1 MFRFE
6 SGGEETPEVTIRI
19 LKSKNIYY
27 LDQSIGWLYF
37 VLWSVSFYPQVKWNL
52 ELLAPPSGWIVILEN
67 SSVFKVVMNFRRKS
81 VVGFNFDYLGYD
93 LAGFISFTLYNCLL
107 FWSPAVFALYQ
118 QKNPGSANPI
128 QFNDVFFCLHAIFIQ
143 VHINRKS
150 FRLIYTWTM
159 IHVYS
164 SLRVVQ
170 TQVIL
175 FLKSISERVGSDIER
190 LWILNDSLR
199 WRSF

>member
-52 ELLAPPSGWIVILEN
+52 ELLAPPSGWIEELKN

-143 VHINRKS
+143 VHINRRSLWLKIN
-150 FRLIYTWTM
+150 LYM
-159 IHVYS
+159 IHGACLVHPFFT
-164 SLRVVQ
+164 SL
-170 TQVIL
+170 
-175 FLKSISERVGSDIER
+175 ISDNKYLSM
-190 LWILNDSLR
+190 LYLR
-199 WRSF
+199 IKQSKDVTSM

>member
-6 SGGEETPEVTIRI
+6 SGGEETPEITIRI

-37 VLWSVSFYPQVKWNL
+37 VLWSVSFYPQVRCSRHFIL
-52 ELLAPPSGWIVILEN
+52 TTSAGWASADESLVADN
-67 SSVFKVVMNFRRKS
+67 SNVFKVVMNFRRKS

-143 VHINRKS
+143 VHINRRS
-150 FRLIYTWTM
+150 LWLILT
-159 IHVYS
+159 
-164 SLRVVQ
+164 
-170 TQVIL
+170 
-175 FLKSISERVGSDIER
+175 
-190 LWILNDSLR
+190 
-199 WRSF
+199 